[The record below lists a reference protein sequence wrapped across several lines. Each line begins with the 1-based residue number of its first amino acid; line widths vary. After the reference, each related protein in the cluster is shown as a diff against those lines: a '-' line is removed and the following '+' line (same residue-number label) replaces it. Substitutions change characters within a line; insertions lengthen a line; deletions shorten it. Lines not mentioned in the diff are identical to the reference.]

1 MPTTRGPDSKQ
12 PTNDA
17 RSASAPGAPAR
28 IFIGG
33 IMQGSKRAM
42 GIHNQEYRDQI
53 AAIVLGRH
61 PEVEVVDPLKL
72 HPGSVSYTRE
82 RAVGTFLS
90 SLDHAAAAD
99 ALVAYLPRASM
110 GTALEI
116 WRAYEAGKPV
126 FVISPMHSNWMLWAT
141 ATRVFPDLAGFAAF
155 VAEGGLMPYL
165 GKHKA
170 GRVEGGKGE

>member
-1 MPTTRGPDSKQ
+1 MSKTRDPGSRQ
-12 PTNDA
+12 ATNRA
-17 RSASAPGAPAR
+17 QGTPVS

-33 IMQGSKRAM
+33 IMQGSKREM

-53 AAIVLGRH
+53 AAIVLNRH
-61 PEVEVVDPLKL
+61 PEVEIIDPLKL

-82 RAVGTFLS
+82 RAIETFLS
-90 SLDHAAAAD
+90 SLDRAAAAD

-141 ATRVFPDLAGFAAF
+141 ATRVFPDLSAFAAF
-155 VAEGGLMPYL
+155 VAEGGLTPYL
-165 GKHKA
+165 G
-170 GRVEGGKGE
+170 E